1 MVYVNA
7 MFFVWNCRF
16 LNFYDKK
23 HRQQSSVI
31 AALLAVF
38 LNSSFV

>member
-1 MVYVNA
+1 MELSI
-7 MFFVWNCRF
+7 F

-38 LNSSFV
+38 MYLLN

>member
-1 MVYVNA
+1 MRCFLYGIVD
-7 MFFVWNCRF
+7 F
-16 LNFYDKK
+16 LNFYDKT

-38 LNSSFV
+38 LYSSFV

>member
-1 MVYVNA
+1 LQ
-7 MFFVWNCRF
+7 FFAA
-16 LNFYDKK
+16 KS

-38 LNSSFV
+38 SYGLDA